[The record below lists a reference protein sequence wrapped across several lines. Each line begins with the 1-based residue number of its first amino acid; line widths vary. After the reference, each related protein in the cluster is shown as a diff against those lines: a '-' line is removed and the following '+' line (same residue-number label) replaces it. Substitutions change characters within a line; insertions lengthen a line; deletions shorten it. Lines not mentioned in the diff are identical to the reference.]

1 MAYAFQ
7 ISGVVILTM
16 IVPIYQMRKIV
27 TTRKHVIPGC
37 LLAVME
43 DVSIRLGLA
52 MENQIVR

>member
-16 IVPIYQMRKIV
+16 IVPICQMRKIV
-27 TTRKHVIPGC
+27 TTRKLVIPGC

-43 DVSIRLGLA
+43 DVSIRLGPA